1 MRKWTKKPRQHATLA
16 ALLLAV
22 LTGCNLENELD
33 VVLPTYPAELVVE
46 CYLEAGTVPR
56 LTVLES
62 GPYLPDV
69 PDRPTIALPTAAT
82 PVLGVALPS
91 GQSVAVPT
99 DVTASLTL
107 PNGQA
112 VALRFAPGIDPVTRK
127 YFTHVGTAPLAMQP
141 GQRLALTVQDTRG
154 RRVTGTAGVPTL
166 VPIDSVRYGFNGL
179 SGNDRRA
186 NFITRWTDPAAT
198 TDFYR
203 LLLNNGRDD
212 INDSALDLPLEDRL
226 FNGQSYTSL
235 TTYRFRPND
244 TLTATLFHME
254 PEYYS
259 FQQSI
264 REAVRATG
272 NPFAQPARIRN
283 TVQGGLG
290 VFAVLVADR
299 RTLILR

>member
-1 MRKWTKKPRQHATLA
+1 MKIYSWVSGLVGL
-16 ALLLAV
+16 ALLA
-22 LTGCNLENELD
+22 GCNLENELD
-33 VVLPTYPAELVVE
+33 VVLPAYANELVVE

-62 GPYLPDV
+62 GPYLPPT
-69 PDRPTIALPTAAT
+69 PDRPTITLPTATT

-91 GQSVAVPT
+91 GQSVAVPV
-99 DVTASLTL
+99 DVTVRLTL
-107 PNGQA
+107 PSGQI
-112 VALRFAPGIDPVTRK
+112 VPLRFAPGIDPATGK
-127 YFTHVGTAPLAMQP
+127 YFTHTGTAPLAMQA
-141 GQRLALTVQDTRG
+141 GQRFALDVQDTRG
-154 RRVTGTAGVPTL
+154 RRVTGTAGVPTF

-179 SGNDRRA
+179 SGADRQA

-198 TDFYR
+198 ADYYR
-203 LLLNNGRDD
+203 LLLNNRRDAL
-212 INDSALDLPLEDRL
+212 NDAASDLALDDRL
-226 FNGQSYTSL
+226 FNGQSYTAL
-235 TTYRFRPND
+235 TTYRFDPGD

-254 PEYYS
+254 PAYYS

-299 RTLILR
+299 RTQILR

>member
-1 MRKWTKKPRQHATLA
+1 MRVYSWILGMVG
-16 ALLLAV
+16 LGLLA
-22 LTGCNLENELD
+22 GCNLENELD
-33 VVLPTYPAELVVE
+33 VVLPAYVNELVVE
-46 CYLEAGTVPR
+46 CYLEGGTVPR
-56 LTVLES
+56 LTVVES
-62 GPYLPDV
+62 GPYLPPT
-69 PDRPTIALPTAAT
+69 PDRPTITLPTATT

-91 GQSVAVPT
+91 GQNVAVPI
-99 DVTASLTL
+99 DVTVRLTL
-107 PNGQA
+107 PSGQ
-112 VALRFAPGIDPVTRK
+112 VVPLRFAPGIDPVTRK
-127 YFTHVGTAPLAMQP
+127 YYTHTGAAPLTMQA
-141 GQRLALTVQDTRG
+141 GQRFALEVQDTRG
-154 RRVTGTAGVPTL
+154 RRVTGTAGVPSF

-179 SGNDRRA
+179 SGPDRQA

-198 TDFYR
+198 PDYYR
-203 LLLNNGRDD
+203 LLLNNRRDD
-212 INDSALDLPLEDRL
+212 PNDSASDLALDDRL
-226 FNGQSYTSL
+226 FNGQSYTAL
-235 TTYRFRPND
+235 TTYRFDPGD

-299 RTLILR
+299 RTQILR

>member
-1 MRKWTKKPRQHATLA
+1 MWKLGGAVALGG
-16 ALLLAV
+16 LLLGAA
-22 LTGCNLENELD
+22 GCNLEKELD
-33 VVLPTYPAELVVE
+33 VVLPAYADELVVE

-69 PDRPTIALPTAAT
+69 PDRPTITLPTATT
-82 PVLGVALPS
+82 PVLGVALPD

-99 DVTASLTL
+99 DATATLTL
-107 PNGQA
+107 PSGQ
-112 VALRFAPGIDPVTRK
+112 VVTLRFAPGLDPATGK
-127 YFTHVGTAPLAMQP
+127 YYTHVGTAPLTMQP
-141 GQRLALTVQDTRG
+141 GQRFALTVQDTRG

-179 SGNDRRA
+179 SGNERRA

-198 TDFYR
+198 VDYYR
-203 LLLNNGRDD
+203 LLLNNSRDD
-212 INDSALDLPLEDRL
+212 RNDSASDIPLEDKL
-226 FNGQSYTSL
+226 FNGQAYTSL

-254 PEYYS
+254 PEHYS
-259 FQQSI
+259 FQQSV

>member
-1 MRKWTKKPRQHATLA
+1 MLGLGVL
-16 ALLLAV
+16 ALLA
-22 LTGCNLENELD
+22 GCNLEKELD
-33 VVLPTYPAELVVE
+33 VVLPVYANELVVE

-62 GPYLPDV
+62 GPYLPPV
-69 PDRPTIALPTAAT
+69 PDRPTITLPTPAT

-91 GQSVAVPT
+91 GQNVAVPV
-99 DVTASLTL
+99 DVTVRLTL
-107 PNGQA
+107 PSGQT
-112 VALRFAPGIDPVTRK
+112 VPLRFAPGIDPVTRK
-127 YFTHVGTAPLAMQP
+127 YFTHVGTTPLTMQA
-141 GQRLALTVQDTRG
+141 GQRFTLDVQDTRG
-154 RRVTGTAGVPTL
+154 RHVTGTAGVPTFL
-166 VPIDSVRYGFNGL
+166 PIDSVRYGFNGL
-179 SGNDRRA
+179 SGADRQA
-186 NFITRWTDPAAT
+186 NFITRWTDPASTA
-198 TDFYR
+198 DFYR

-212 INDSALDLPLEDRL
+212 PNDSASDFNLDDRL
-226 FNGQSYTSL
+226 FNGQSYTAL
-235 TTYRFRPND
+235 TTYRFDPGD

-299 RTLILR
+299 RTQVLR